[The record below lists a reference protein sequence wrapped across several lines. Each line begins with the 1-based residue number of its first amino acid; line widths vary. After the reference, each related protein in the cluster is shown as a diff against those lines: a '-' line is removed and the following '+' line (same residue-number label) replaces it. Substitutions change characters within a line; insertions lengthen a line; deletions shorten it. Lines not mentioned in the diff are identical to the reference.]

1 MMPSHAAAGC
11 LLLVAVAGA
20 FTHVAAAAPKPHIMT
35 VLMDDVGWYD
45 TQINNPNS
53 DATPHIGELADAG
66 IRLGRHYAFTVCS
79 PTRRSILSGRFPVTL
94 GAGQANVCS
103 DYLPLPFTLISE
115 KLNRSGYA
123 CHFVGKG
130 HLGYATMD
138 HLPINRGFQ
147 THVGYFHADESYD
160 HGEKAF
166 PDDAYSQATTTDEA
180 DELNRDSFGG
190 PPHDMWHGDHAG
202 VDVVP
207 DIYYSTNYYSDR
219 AVSFINQH
227 NNASTSPLFIHL
239 PYQCCHSPY
248 GDVPEWERM
257 QPRSTMWNPVY
268 ADMLRVLDTGL
279 ANVTAAW
286 KAAGMWDNLLM
297 IVSSD
302 NGGSTTGNTANN
314 YPLRGTKTMPFDG
327 GMRVAAFISG
337 GFVPPA
343 LRGTT
348 NSHTFMHVADWYPTL
363 CGLAG
368 ADPTDDVKGLDGVVR
383 GIDGKDQWAQLTQGS
398 MVQPHDYLPLEFDT
412 IIQPSTGW
420 KLVSPTHGSMWW
432 TPNGTA
438 YGENDPMCKKTL
450 CLFNITADPCERVDL
465 SAANPGIVK
474 ALLKQSNSYQ
484 SIGSNYAYNTS
495 LYEPMPNQSDPKHN
509 QGLNNFTGYFTP
521 CFRRANGMVE
531 DLAAVEV

>member
-1 MMPSHAAAGC
+1 MSSQ
-11 LLLVAVAGA
+11 AVAA
-20 FTHVAAAAPKPHIMT
+20 VFYAMLCFVAAAAVATPAPKPHIMIA
-35 VLMDDVGWYD
+35 LMDDVGWYD

-66 IRLGRHYAFTVCS
+66 IRLGRHYAYSVCS

-94 GAGQANVCS
+94 GAGQASVCS
-103 DYLPLPFTLISE
+103 DLLPLPLTLISE
-115 KLNRSGYA
+115 KLNRSGYS

-130 HLGYATMD
+130 HLGYATTD

-147 THVGYFHADESYD
+147 THVGYFEPDESYS
-160 HGEKAF
+160 HGVSISR
-166 PDDAYSQATTTDEA
+166 P
-180 DELNRDSFGG
+180 G
-190 PPHDMWHGDHAG
+190 HDMWHGDHAG
-202 VDVVP
+202 IDVVS

-227 NNASTSPLFIHL
+227 NGSTSPLFIHL

-248 GDVPEWERM
+248 TKVPEWERM
-257 QPRSTMWNPVY
+257 QPPSTMWNPVY
-268 ADMLRVLDTGL
+268 ADMLHVLDTGL

-314 YPLRGTKTMPFDG
+314 YPLRGEKTMPFDG
-327 GMRVAAFISG
+327 GMRVATFISG

-368 ADPTDDVKGLDGVVR
+368 ADPTDDVKGSDGVVR

-398 MVQPHDYLPLEFDT
+398 MVQPHDYIPLWQQPDV

-420 KLVSPTHGSMWW
+420 KLVAPSHGSMWW

-438 YGENDPMCKKTL
+438 LHIGKSAL
-450 CLFNITADPCERVDL
+450 CLFNITADPAERVDL

-484 SIGSNYAYNTS
+484 SIGSNYAYNKS
-495 LYEPMPNQSDPKHN
+495 LYEPMPNQSSHHN
-509 QGLNNFTGYFTP
+509 SGQNNFTGYFTP
-521 CFRRANGMVE
+521 CFRRVT
-531 DLAAVEV
+531 